1 MVGVDMPSFRDYL
14 NIENPNELSDRML
27 RKAVSV
33 MSSAANKRLQ
43 RLEKNDIY
51 FGSDFGENT
60 TSGVKRFGVK
70 GKSTEEVKR
79 EFKRVRNYLSNEQSS
94 FTGMYRVYTEFK
106 KEVIKGMQQKQG
118 KEFSNKDEKD
128 YRKMRRQKA
137 SASLLTERKLTKAE
151 ELQAWRD
158 VWDFYDAMKEVG
170 EYLPTSYDSKQTRDY
185 MLNVIQDNMLAS
197 DDNKL
202 TDDEMYEIF
211 LEYVRDSYEKK
222 KEKEKQEEEKD
233 ISTSSLVEYDYGESD

>member
-1 MVGVDMPSFRDYL
+1 
-14 NIENPNELSDRML
+14 
-27 RKAVSV
+27 
-33 MSSAANKRLQ
+33 
-43 RLEKNDIY
+43 
-51 FGSDFGENT
+51 
-60 TSGVKRFGVK
+60 
-70 GKSTEEVKR
+70 
-79 EFKRVRNYLSNEQSS
+79 
-94 FTGMYRVYTEFK
+94 
-106 KEVIKGMQQKQG
+106 MQQKQG

-202 TDDEMYEIF
+202 TDDEMYEMF

-222 KEKEKQEEEKD
+222 KEKEKQEDEND
-233 ISTSSLVEYDYGESD
+233 VSTSSLVEYDYGESD